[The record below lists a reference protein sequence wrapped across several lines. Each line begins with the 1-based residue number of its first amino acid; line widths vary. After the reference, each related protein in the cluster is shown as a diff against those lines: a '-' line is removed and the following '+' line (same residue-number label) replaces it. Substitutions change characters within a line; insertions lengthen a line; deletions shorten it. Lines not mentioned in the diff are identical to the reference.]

1 MGYVEFLESMNKL
14 DFLKHLRVTRTSF
27 GKILYEIN
35 VQLGEK
41 PRGRDLPHG
50 TELAL
55 WFTLWYLGSQ
65 ITYREIGKKIGI
77 SEGTV
82 HLCVQRVIDA
92 LVNIRTKYIAWP
104 SEEHCRTI
112 EEEFRKFAGF
122 RGVVGA
128 VDECHVRI
136 KAPSLQQSDYL
147 NRKFEHSVNVL
158 AVASANLKFI
168 YVYAG
173 FPGRAHD
180 SRVLQNTSFWMDIM
194 NGQEQKYFP
203 SEQYHILGDSAF
215 PLHTHLLV
223 PFKTVG
229 NVLQSHQQ
237 KYNQILS
244 KTRVVIENAFG
255 FLKGKI

>member
-1 MGYVEFLESMNKL
+1 MEFQKVL
-14 DFLKHLRVTRTSF
+14 F
-27 GKILYEIN
+27 I
-35 VQLGEK
+35 
-41 PRGRDLPHG
+41 
-50 TELAL
+50 
-55 WFTLWYLGSQ
+55 
-65 ITYREIGKKIGI
+65 
-77 SEGTV
+77 
-82 HLCVQRVIDA
+82 CVQRVIDA
-92 LVNIRTKYIAWP
+92 LVNIQTKYIAWP
-104 SEEHCRTI
+104 L
-112 EEEFRKFAGF
+112 EFRKFAGF

-147 NRKFEHSVNVL
+147 NRKFEHSGNVL

-180 SRVLQNTSFWMDIM
+180 SRVLQNTPFWMDIM

-237 KYNQILS
+237 KYNHS
-244 KTRVVIENAFG
+244 FKN
-255 FLKGKI
+255 

>member
-1 MGYVEFLESMNKL
+1 
-14 DFLKHLRVTRTSF
+14 
-27 GKILYEIN
+27 
-35 VQLGEK
+35 
-41 PRGRDLPHG
+41 
-50 TELAL
+50 
-55 WFTLWYLGSQ
+55 
-65 ITYREIGKKIGI
+65 
-77 SEGTV
+77 
-82 HLCVQRVIDA
+82 
-92 LVNIRTKYIAWP
+92 
-104 SEEHCRTI
+104 
-112 EEEFRKFAGF
+112 
-122 RGVVGA
+122 VVGA

-147 NRKFEHSVNVL
+147 NQKFEHSVNVL

-173 FPGRAHD
+173 FPGRTHD
-180 SRVLQNTSFWMDIM
+180 NRVLQNTSFWMDIM

-237 KYNQILS
+237 KYNPIHS